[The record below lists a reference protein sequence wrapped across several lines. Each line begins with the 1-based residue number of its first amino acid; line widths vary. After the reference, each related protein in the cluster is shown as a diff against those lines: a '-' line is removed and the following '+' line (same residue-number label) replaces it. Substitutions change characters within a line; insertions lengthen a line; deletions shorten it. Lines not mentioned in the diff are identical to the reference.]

1 MLTPELINFLNSTSE
16 LTIFLPVDDAW
27 QALPHYE
34 RLYLE
39 SKYATDDLTTIVNL
53 HAVANKDVHYAESF
67 ESGVECELHIHFTS
81 NRLTS
86 SQ

>member
-1 MLTPELINFLNSTSE
+1 MDE
-16 LTIFLPVDDAW
+16 AW

-53 HAVANKDVHYAESF
+53 HAVASKRVVYAESLAT
-67 ESGVECELHIHFTS
+67 GVDRTLFPF
-81 NRLTS
+81 S
-86 SQ
+86 SQISWVVS

>member
-1 MLTPELINFLNSTSE
+1 M
-16 LTIFLPVDDAW
+16 PVDDAW

-53 HAVANKDVHYAESF
+53 HAVASKKVHYSEEF
-67 ESGVECELHIHFTS
+67 EAGVNCE
-81 NRLTS
+81 
-86 SQ
+86 